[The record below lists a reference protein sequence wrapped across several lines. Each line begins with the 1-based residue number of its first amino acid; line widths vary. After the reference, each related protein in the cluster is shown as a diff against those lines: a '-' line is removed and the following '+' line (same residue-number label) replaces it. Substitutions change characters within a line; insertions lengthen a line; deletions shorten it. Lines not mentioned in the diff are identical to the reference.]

1 MAIRNFVASN
11 LQIKTWDDIKQYFEE
26 LLQRPLTNINELKKW
41 LKDRSELESVISE
54 DLAWRYV
61 RMTCDTTDQE
71 KVDAYTFFVSEIEP
85 QISPISNKL
94 DEKVL
99 ASPYK
104 AQLTGE
110 EYEIMFRS
118 IEKNIQVFREEN
130 VPILSEVA
138 QESQKYGG
146 IVGKMM
152 VEIDG
157 EEVTLPKASDKLQ
170 STDRKER
177 EEVYRKINNRRLQD
191 ANELDELFNKL
202 ISLRNSIGLNA
213 GFSNFRDYMF
223 VALGRFDYTKE
234 DCFAFHDA
242 VQNEIV
248 PLLNTLAEDRK
259 QKLNLSELRPWDLSV
274 DKTGK
279 PALKPFSGGEDLL
292 QKTIECFDKLD
303 PFLGDCLR
311 EMKKMGR
318 FDLESRKGKAPGGY
332 NYPMEETGH
341 PFIFMNATSNFR
353 DMITLLHEGGH
364 AVHSVLTKDLELNSF
379 RGITSETAELA
390 SMSMELITMDHW
402 DIFFPDAEDLKRAKR
417 MHLEQIIETL
427 PWVATIDKYQHWIYE
442 NPNHTVDQRKTKWNE
457 LHSAFSSNIIDWD
470 GLQTYKD
477 NIWQKQL
484 HLYEVPFYYIEYG
497 IAQLGA
503 VAVWKNH
510 KENPAKGLKQYLAAL
525 SLGYTKPIKEIYA
538 AAGIRFNFSKKYIH
552 ELMQFVKNELESL

>member
-1 MAIRNFVASN
+1 MAIRNFVASE
-11 LQIKTWDDIKQYFEE
+11 LQIKTWDDIKKYFEE
-26 LLQRPLTNINELKKW
+26 LLQRPINSLAGLKKW

-61 RMTCDTTDQE
+61 NMTCDTTDQQ
-71 KVDAYTFFVSEIEP
+71 KVDSYTIFVSEIEP
-85 QISPISNKL
+85 LISPVSNKL

-99 ASPYK
+99 SSPYK
-104 AQLTGE
+104 SQLTGP

-118 IEKNIQVFREEN
+118 IEKNIKIFREEN
-130 VPILSEVA
+130 VPILSEIA

-157 EEVTLPKASDKLQ
+157 QEVTLPKASDKLQ
-170 STDRKER
+170 STDRNER
-177 EEVYRKINNRRLQD
+177 EDVYRKINKRRLQD
-191 ANELDELFNKL
+191 ADELNTLFNTL
-202 ISLRNSIGLNA
+202 ISLRNSVGLKA
-213 GFSNFRDYMF
+213 GFGNFRDYMF
-223 VALGRFDYTKE
+223 TAMGRFDYTKE

-242 VQNEIV
+242 VENEVV
-248 PLLNTLAEDRK
+248 PLLDTLAEDRK
-259 QKLNLSELRPWDLSV
+259 KMLKLSELRPWDLSV

-292 QKTIECFDKLD
+292 QKTIKCFDRLD

-332 NYPMEETGH
+332 NYPMEETGY

-390 SMSMELITMDHW
+390 SMSMELITMDNW

-442 NPNHTVDQRKTKWNE
+442 NPNHRVEQRKTKWNE
-457 LHSAFSSNIIDWD
+457 LHSAFTSNVIDWS
-470 GLQTYKD
+470 GLQEFKD

-503 VAVWKNH
+503 VAVWKNY
-510 KENPAKGLKQYLAAL
+510 KENPTQGLKQYMAAL

-538 AAGIRFNFSKKYIH
+538 AAGIRFDFSKKYIS
-552 ELMQFVKNELESL
+552 ELMQFVKTELESL